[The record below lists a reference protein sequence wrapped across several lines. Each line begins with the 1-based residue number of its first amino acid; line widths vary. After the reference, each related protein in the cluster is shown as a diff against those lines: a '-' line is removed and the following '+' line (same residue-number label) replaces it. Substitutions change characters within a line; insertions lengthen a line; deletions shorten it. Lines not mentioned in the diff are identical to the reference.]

1 MTNPPSSGAR
11 SVHRVPRW
19 MNVLWL
25 VFVCGV
31 VLSFV
36 VVAIRCGYD
45 FEQTLGFL
53 VAKSSVLFFF
63 AVVAGA
69 ALYCHRILFEG
80 FQAHQAHPRE
90 DAHSGDIAN

>member
-1 MTNPPSSGAR
+1 
-11 SVHRVPRW
+11 

-36 VVAIRCGYD
+36 VVAIRRGYD

-53 VAKSSVLFFF
+53 VAKSSGLFFL

-69 ALYCHRILFEG
+69 ALYGLSILLEG
-80 FQAHQAHPRE
+80 FEAHKAHTRE
-90 DAHSGDIAN
+90 DDHSGDIANLVS